1 MKRIFSW
8 KIDLAT
14 ETMSIEQFLR
24 THGCS
29 HHVLTH
35 LKRTECGI
43 LLNGI
48 WAYTNQKL
56 KAGDQMEWA
65 RRMNSIRS
73 RAMKIVNAEL
83 IFAAIM

>member
-56 KAGDQMEWA
+56 KAGDQLV
-65 RRMNSIRS
+65 IRVIEEES
-73 RAMKIVNAEL
+73 SPGILPVPMPLDIIYED
-83 IFAAIM
+83 